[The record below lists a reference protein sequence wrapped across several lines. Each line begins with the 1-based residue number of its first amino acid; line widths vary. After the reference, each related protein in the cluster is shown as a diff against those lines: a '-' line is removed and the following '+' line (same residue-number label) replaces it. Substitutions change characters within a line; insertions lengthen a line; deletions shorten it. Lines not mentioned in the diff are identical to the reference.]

1 MSRPMAV
8 MMMVDGKPKRRW
20 LQKVR
25 LYPKNCARRA
35 CSQAIR
41 FAAEPKRV
49 RLPATVLTHASM
61 SQAFFCEAGEI
72 AAADAATLEPSSRTE
87 TKFQIFSIISNI

>member
-1 MSRPMAV
+1 MSRPIAV
-8 MMMVDGKPKRRW
+8 TMMVDGTPKRRW

-35 CSQAIR
+35 CSHTIR
-41 FAAEPKRV
+41 FAAEPSRV
-49 RLPATVLTHASM
+49 RLPATVLTQARM
-61 SQAFFCEAGEI
+61 SQAFFSEAGEI

-87 TKFQIFSIISNI
+87 RIVQSSAFGVWY